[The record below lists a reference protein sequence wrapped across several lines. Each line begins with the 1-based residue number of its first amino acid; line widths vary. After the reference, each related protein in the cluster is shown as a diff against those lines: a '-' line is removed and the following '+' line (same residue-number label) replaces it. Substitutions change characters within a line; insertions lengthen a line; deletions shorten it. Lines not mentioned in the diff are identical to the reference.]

1 MTAARPDEP
10 SLRAVAHAL
19 TGLRRSLL
27 VPLSLAALSLGAT
40 AQAQT
45 DEDVR
50 LIAAASI
57 VNTFAE
63 DSEQGIPAELLQR
76 AQGIVVIPGM
86 IRGGFILGGRR
97 GRGVLAVRGTD
108 GRFSNP
114 AFVTLTSGSL
124 GWQFGAQS
132 SDVILVLANERSVQ
146 NIQSGRFTMGGDASV
161 VAGPLGRNATVAA
174 TFGSEVYAY
183 MRSRGLYAG
192 AAFEGVRL
200 DIDRD
205 SGTRYYGRA
214 AGTRALGPQGA
225 STPDSARR
233 FLTSLEVAAAPL
245 AAPQQQ
251 HNAEPEEAVLFPLGG
266 PD

>member
-1 MTAARPDEP
+1 MTATRPDDP
-10 SLRAVAHAL
+10 SRRAVPQAL
-19 TGLRRSLL
+19 TRLRCSILL
-27 VPLSLAALSLGAT
+27 PLSLAALSLGAT

-45 DEDVR
+45 DEDAR
-50 LIAAASI
+50 LIAAAAI
-57 VNTFAE
+57 VNAFSE
-63 DSEQGIPAELLQR
+63 DTEQGIPAELLQR
-76 AQGIVVIPGM
+76 AHGVVVIPGM

-114 AFVTLTSGSL
+114 AFITLTSGSL

-205 SGTRYYGRA
+205 SGTRYYARA
-214 AGTRALGPQGA
+214 AGTRALGPQGTG
-225 STPDSARR
+225 TPDSARR
-233 FLTSLEVAAAPL
+233 FLATLELAAAPL
-245 AAPQQQ
+245 APPQQR
-251 HNAEPEEAVLFPLGG
+251 NAEPEEAILFPLGG